1 MDKTNFNINRLSN
14 FVQRQV
20 SLNLPPMLI
29 AAGGVFGL
37 LLVVS
42 LFTAYFNPEGV
53 RELKGFYLAA
63 FFIGGFI
70 FTSRIFSE
78 LNSPQKSYFY
88 LTLPVSTLEKV
99 IGSWV
104 LSSPV
109 YVVVFSIGILIIYLI
124 TGLIAGGNY
133 ASIPDMFD
141 RHYFQAM
148 GAFMVTQTVFFL
160 GAAYFRNYNFLKTLL
175 ALFILQVIIG
185 SYGGLLGWMLFGGN
199 NNIDPVD
206 FSGSFQYFVEHT
218 VPQIAHVFF
227 WYLLAP
233 FLLVVSYFS
242 LKERQV

>member
-1 MDKTNFNINRLSN
+1 MNQDNFNINRLFN
-14 FVQRQV
+14 FIQRQV

-29 AAGGVFGL
+29 AAGGIFGL

-42 LFTAYFNPEGV
+42 LFVAYFDPRDI
-53 RELKGFYLAA
+53 REINSFYLTV

-109 YVVVFSIGILIIYLI
+109 YVVVFSVGIFIIYLI
-124 TGLIAGGNY
+124 TGLVAGGNH

-141 RHYFQAM
+141 KHYFQSM
-148 GAFMVTQTVFFL
+148 GVYMVTQTVFFL

-175 ALFILQVIIG
+175 ALFVLQVIIG
-185 SYGGLLGWMLFGGN
+185 SYSGLLGWMLFGSKLQSE
-199 NNIDPVD
+199 D
-206 FSGSFQYFVEHT
+206 FSGGFQYFVEYT
-218 VPQIAHVFF
+218 IPQIAHVLF

>member
-1 MDKTNFNINRLSN
+1 MTQDNFNISRLSH
-14 FVQRQV
+14 FIQRQV
-20 SLNLPPMLI
+20 ALNLTPMLI
-29 AAGGVFGL
+29 AAGGIFGL

-42 LFTAYFNPEGV
+42 VFTAYVDPV
-53 RELKGFYLAA
+53 DIREISAFYMVTL
-63 FFIGGFI
+63 FIGGFI

-109 YVVVFSIGILIIYLI
+109 YVVVFSIGIFIVYLI
-124 TGLIAGGNY
+124 TSLVAGTNH
-133 ASIPDMFD
+133 ASISDIFNTS
-141 RHYFQAM
+141 YFKII
-148 GAFMVTQTVFFL
+148 GIYMVLQTVFFL

-199 NNIDPVD
+199 LQSED

-227 WYLLAP
+227 WYLLAL

-242 LKERQV
+242 LKERQA